1 VKASARFDSLDVNTL
16 LARDKAAAPPKSS
29 ATAPADTP
37 VPLDGLKAVNGQ
49 FTLEA
54 NALVFRQYRVADAK
68 VAATL
73 DKGLLRVTRL
83 AGRAWGGT
91 FEGSGSADAS
101 SRRVAAKLDANGVNV
116 NALLKDVA
124 DKDLLEGTGHVAA
137 DLRSGGA
144 TVGALRSN
152 LAGTAALQLRDGA
165 IKGINLARLFRQ
177 AQAALSLKQDA
188 VMRASGVEKT
198 DFSELRASARIA
210 DGVATSDDLDVKSPF
225 LRINGA
231 GRFDI
236 GRGRVDYTARV
247 AVIDSAAGQG
257 GAGLEALRGVTV
269 PVELTGPF
277 DAIDW
282 KIQWSG
288 VAAAAVQNK
297 LKEKLGEA
305 LGAKL
310 GVPPAQ
316 PGAAPAQPSKPKD
329 VLKDTLKGLFK

>member
-1 VKASARFDSLDVNTL
+1 MAPSQATP
-16 LARDKAAAPPKSS
+16 APAAAAPG
-29 ATAPADTP
+29 DTP
-37 VPLDGLKAVNGQ
+37 VPLDSLAALDGRFGLAAGQ
-49 FTLEA
+49 
-54 NALVFRQYRVADAK
+54 LVFRQYQVADARLDAK
-68 VAATL
+68 LDGGTL
-73 DKGLLRVTRL
+73 RITRL
-83 AGRAWGGT
+83 AGRAWGGRIDA
-91 FEGSGSADAS
+91 SGSAQA
-101 SRRVAAKLDANGVNV
+101 RTNRIAVKLAAEGVNV

-124 DKDLLEGTGHVAA
+124 GKDLLEGTGRVSA
-137 DLRSGGA
+137 DLTTAGA
-144 TVGALRSN
+144 SVGALRSG
-152 LAGTAALQLRDGA
+152 LAGSAALQLRDGA

-177 AQAALSLKQDA
+177 ARAALSLKQDA

-257 GAGLEALRGVTV
+257 GAGLDALRGVTV

-310 GVPPAQ
+310 GVPPA
-316 PGAAPAQPSKPKD
+316 PSGTAPAQPSKPKD